1 MEKNT
6 KLFQLRFSS
15 KTRQPLFPDETHRR
29 RAIHRL
35 AEVMTGRLVC
45 FGFVDDHGHIVAF
58 DTEQHIGRLAGSLQL
73 ALQVVAAHPLEEV
86 WHDPVKDRA
95 HLKSLLRYQL
105 SQTFRHGVPCP
116 PALWTGSSFLDVIGA
131 RVVDG
136 LRLRLFE
143 ALPRLV
149 AEDLLPMVGLVAGA
163 IRAAS
168 DATVR
173 ALGAERLKR
182 AAAAAFAVDPELRG
196 NDRPT
201 VHARRVVVRLART
214 AEIAV
219 SDVKWVLD
227 CSRSGVSR
235 MARHDLADDR
245 WVEAVRKRLTLEETV
260 RREIERDWCRRKIQE
275 CATIR

>member
-1 MEKNT
+1 MKKNT

-15 KTRQPLFPDETHRR
+15 KTRQPLFPDEPHRR
-29 RAIHRL
+29 KAIHSL
-35 AEVMTGRLVC
+35 AEVMMGRLVC
-45 FGFVDDHGHIVAF
+45 FGFVDDHGHTVAF
-58 DTEQHIGRLAGSLQL
+58 DEEQHIGRLSGSLQL
-73 ALQVVAAHPLEEV
+73 ALEAVAAQPLEEV

-95 HLKSLLRYQL
+95 HLKSLLRYQFN
-105 SQTFRHGVPCP
+105 QTFRHGVPCP

-131 RVVDG
+131 RVVEG
-136 LRLRLFE
+136 LELRLFE

-149 AEDLLPMVGLVAGA
+149 TEDVLPMAGLEAGA

-182 AAAAAFAVDPELRG
+182 ASAAAFAVDPELQG
-196 NDRPT
+196 NDRLT
-201 VHARRVVVRLART
+201 VNARRVVARLARS
-214 AEIAV
+214 AEIAA
-219 SDVKWVLD
+219 SDVMWVLD

-245 WVEAVRKRLTLEETV
+245 WVEAVRRRLTLEEMV
-260 RREIERDWCRRKIQE
+260 QREIERDWCRRKIQE